1 MLSAKEKK
9 EIIEIT
15 KKWIETFI
23 IDLGLCPFAREPYF
37 KNKVRITISED
48 ENFKSQENKLF
59 QELDL
64 LLNNSLI
71 ETTLLVFPHLQEDL
85 GVFKKSEFLYERFIQ
100 VNKLG
105 YLFQIVSFHPKMH
118 YQDLPKNAPQQVL
131 GQAPYP
137 MIHILRVASVEKLGA
152 QIKKDVQESNN
163 QKLSALSQDDIKKL
177 WEKVFQ

>member
-1 MLSAKEKK
+1 MLSSKEKK
-9 EIIEIT
+9 EIIEVT

-37 KNKVRITISED
+37 KNKIRIAISEAKND
-48 ENFKSQENKLF
+48 KLQQENLF

-64 LLNNSLI
+64 LLNNSFV
-71 ETTLLVFPHLQEDL
+71 ETTLLIFPHLQEDL
-85 GVFKKSEFLYERFIQ
+85 VALKKLEILYEGAIQ
-100 VNKLG
+100 INKLG

-118 YQDLPKNAPQQVL
+118 YQDLPKDAPQQVL

-152 QIKKDVQESNN
+152 QVKKDVQEINN
-163 QKLSALSQDDIKKL
+163 QKLSALSQDDIKRL
-177 WEKVFQ
+177 WEKVFE